1 MNAIDISVFGDKE
14 LQAKLADLTPKVQR
28 KIVRSALR
36 QGAKR
41 VRDEA
46 RRLAPVD
53 TGALKKSIKVRAAR
67 NLRRGSFG
75 IAILTGTRAEL
86 GISPEAKF
94 YYPAVVEF
102 GGRGHGGRGY
112 DAQPYLRPAMD
123 ATRAE
128 VLGLVKQAIR
138 EALR

>member
-1 MNAIDISVFGDKE
+1 MAAAIDISIFGDKA
-14 LQAKLADLTPKVQR
+14 LSAKLAAMPLKVQK
-28 KIVRSALR
+28 KITRQALR
-36 QGAKR
+36 QGGKR

-53 TGALKKSIKVRAAR
+53 TGALKKSIKVRAAK

-75 IAILTGTRAEL
+75 ISVQTGTRAEL

-94 YYPAVVEF
+94 YYPAVLEF
-102 GGRGHGGRGY
+102 GGRGHE
-112 DAQPYLRPAMD
+112 AQPFLRPAMD

-128 VLGLVKQAIR
+128 VLSLIKNSIR

>member
-1 MNAIDISVFGDKE
+1 MAAVIDISIFGDKQ
-14 LQAKLADLTPKVQR
+14 LSAKLSAMVPKVQK
-28 KIVRSALR
+28 KITRQALR

-53 TGALKKSIKVRAAR
+53 SGALKKSLKVRAAK

-75 IAILTGTRAEL
+75 LSVLTGTRAEL

-94 YYPAVVEF
+94 YYPAVLEY
-102 GGRGHGGRGY
+102 GGRGHE
-112 DAQPYLRPAMD
+112 AQPYLRPAMD

-128 VLGLVKQAIR
+128 VLGLIKSSIR